1 MMMLLPT
8 AQAGSFRTAR
18 LPVYRTARVQ
28 SHGSAAR
35 LLDCVAG
42 WLTTWQ
48 VEQIIFAHGSSP
60 YTAGRLPADTPS
72 PGQMYLACWRDGLAA
87 LAE

>member
-1 MMMLLPT
+1 MLLPT

-42 WLTTWQ
+42 RLTTWQ
-48 VEQIIFAHGSSP
+48 VQQIIFAHGSSP
-60 YTAGRLPADTPS
+60 YTAARLPADTPS
-72 PGQMYLACWRDGLAA
+72 PGQMYLACWQDGLAA
-87 LAE
+87 IAE